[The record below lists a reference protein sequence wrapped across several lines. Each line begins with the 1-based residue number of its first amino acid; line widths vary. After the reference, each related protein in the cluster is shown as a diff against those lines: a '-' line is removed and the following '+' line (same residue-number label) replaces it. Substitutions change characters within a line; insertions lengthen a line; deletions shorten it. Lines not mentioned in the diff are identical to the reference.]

1 MGSLSKNDIKQN
13 KIIFKRV
20 RHTRA
25 WLYQHLITNWNISW
39 NHRSCILGT
48 ICKTHTFLCFLLYAG
63 IHMIFQSELAHTNKK
78 LFFVFSLIHIFT
90 YHHQNNVFVA
100 TNSVRSI
107 LPTQA
112 DGSPN
117 IKPIIY
123 YCIFPGYYSHT
134 DSGLSRHINL
144 W

>member
-25 WLYQHLITNWNISW
+25 WIYQHLITNWNISW
-39 NHRSCILGT
+39 NHMSCFHGT
-48 ICKTHTFLCFLLYAG
+48 ICKTHTFLCFCCTLGFIWSFKVSL
-63 IHMIFQSELAHTNKK
+63 HTTIRN
-78 LFFVFSLIHIFT
+78 FFLVFSLIHIFT
-90 YHHQNNVFVA
+90 YHHQYNAFVA

-117 IKPIIY
+117 IKPMIY

-134 DSGLSRHINL
+134 DSGLSRHINI